1 MPSGK
6 TARAFGTGAAGWCR
20 LSTLIALR
28 QSRNQ
33 HSPSHHPQISCG
45 PEQPTRVY
53 RVVFQ
58 GMRCV
63 MSKRLINGL
72 VLILVLTLVVILFSS
87 DRSIS
92 AVMED
97 CGKFIAR
104 LFN

>member
-1 MPSGK
+1 
-6 TARAFGTGAAGWCR
+6 
-20 LSTLIALR
+20 
-28 QSRNQ
+28 
-33 HSPSHHPQISCG
+33 
-45 PEQPTRVY
+45 
-53 RVVFQ
+53 
-58 GMRCV
+58 